1 MSTRYPLSNPQPH
14 PSDEELRMVYQQLCT
29 SYQNIAEFRSK
40 LLALLP
46 FVTASSFVATMI
58 GDPSKSLPLAR
69 LVLPFGLF
77 GALVTLALFLYEVDN
92 LKRST
97 LLTAQGRTLEKAM
110 HLLGPFTPGPSSL
123 FNTRNAAG
131 LIYSTTFAG
140 WICLALWFAL
150 PGTAIYVSLLVFVI
164 SVLLSLPFLQR
175 LRLQVSKDFQVGG
188 ASEFSLQPHR

>member
-1 MSTRYPLSNPQPH
+1 MSTRYHLSNSQPH
-14 PSDEELRMVYQQLCT
+14 PSDEELRMVYQELCT
-29 SYQNIAEFRSK
+29 SYHNIAEFRSK
-40 LLALLP
+40 LLGLLP

-58 GDPSKSLPLAR
+58 GDQSKSLPLAH

-92 LKRST
+92 LKRSA

-131 LIYSTTFAG
+131 PLYTTPLSG
-140 WICLALWFAL
+140 W
-150 PGTAIYVSLLVFVI
+150 
-164 SVLLSLPFLQR
+164 VLLSPRFPPPGPSVFCGPFVFFIMVR
-175 LRLQVSKDFQVGG
+175 
-188 ASEFSLQPHR
+188 A